1 MFLLSDGNVKSVG
14 YNNFGQ
20 LGDGSTTN
28 RSTPV
33 AVYGVSGWGSDC
45 TAIACGENHSLF
57 LLSDG
62 NVKSVGYNFYGQL
75 GDHTTTNRS
84 HPVAVNG
91 VSGWGG
97 GATAIA
103 CGGSHSLFLLSDGT
117 VRSVGDNTRGQLGD
131 GTHGHVKSFTVAV
144 SSVSGCTA
152 IAGGGFHS
160 MFLLSDGTV
169 KSVGDNDYAQL
180 GLGILPSPPH
190 HLASTAVAV
199 SGITGCTAITG
210 GGTHSLFLLSDNTC
224 KSVGNNNY
232 GQLGDGTTGN
242 WQQWFRITTLAVSGI
257 TGYTTNASDLA

>member
-1 MFLLSDGNVKSVG
+1 MFLLSDGTVKSVG
-14 YNNFGQ
+14 WNDYGQ

-62 NVKSVGYNFYGQL
+62 TVKSVGNNGSGQL

-91 VSGWGG
+91 ITGC
-97 GATAIA
+97 TAIA
-103 CGGSHSLFLLSDGT
+103 CGGHHCLFLLSDGT
-117 VRSVGDNTRGQLGD
+117 VRSVGNNGSGQLGD

-152 IAGGGFHS
+152 IAGGVSHS

-169 KSVGDNDYAQL
+169 KSVGWNDYGQL
-180 GLGILPSPPH
+180 GLGIPPSPPH
-190 HLASTAVAV
+190 HFASTAVAV

-210 GGTHSLFLLSDNTC
+210 GASHSLFLLSDNTC
-224 KSVGNNNY
+224 KSVGMNVY
-232 GQLGDGTTGN
+232 GQLGDGTTVGDVY
-242 WQQWFRITTLAVSGI
+242 WSYRISILAVSGI
-257 TGYTTNASDLA
+257 TGYITNASDLA